1 MNDLRNCVVWL
12 RGHPV
17 TPDSFILT
25 EKYLIQNCRYF
36 CPEIRTPYVESKE
49 QSFVLLIVR

>member
-17 TPDSFILT
+17 TPDTFMLI
-25 EKYLIQNCRYF
+25 EKYFIIAVI

-49 QSFVLLIVR
+49 QILCC